1 MRKALKYVW
10 RQLTKWLAMIAGPE
24 GMKMSERT
32 VGHFARV
39 EEAIAK
45 AKGILARH
53 GYPDDLRTVMVV
65 GFISQMIEHHAAM
78 LLLCRNGLLGS
89 AFALGRSIVESMYR
103 GMWINFCATDAQLA
117 EFNRDDRFPV
127 KMPQMA
133 REIDVKYRADGFFED
148 LLNRSWAALCSY
160 THTGLLQLGRRFT
173 QHKVE
178 SAYTDQEVVE
188 ITTTATTCILLL
200 TGKFMAVQGHDDDCR
215 EAEGVIGTYGPE
227 HEKSS
232 T

>member
-1 MRKALKYVW
+1 MTMSDR
-10 RQLTKWLAMIAGPE
+10 TMGHLA
-24 GMKMSERT
+24 S
-32 VGHFARV
+32 VD
-39 EEAIAK
+39 EAIAK
-45 AKGILARH
+45 AKGILARY
-53 GYPDDLRTVMVV
+53 GYPDDLRTVMVA
-65 GFISQMIEHHAAM
+65 GFISQMIEHHGAM
-78 LLLCRNGLLGS
+78 LLLCKNGAFGS

-103 GMWINFCATDAQLA
+103 GMWINFCATDAQLT

-133 REIDVKYRADGFFED
+133 REIDAGYRADGFFED

-173 QHKVE
+173 QNKVE
-178 SAYTDQEVVE
+178 PAYTDEEVVE

-200 TGKFMAVQGHDDDCR
+200 TGKFMAVQGHADDCR
-215 EAEGVIGTYGPE
+215 EAEAIIGTYGPVR
-227 HEKSS
+227 EKSS